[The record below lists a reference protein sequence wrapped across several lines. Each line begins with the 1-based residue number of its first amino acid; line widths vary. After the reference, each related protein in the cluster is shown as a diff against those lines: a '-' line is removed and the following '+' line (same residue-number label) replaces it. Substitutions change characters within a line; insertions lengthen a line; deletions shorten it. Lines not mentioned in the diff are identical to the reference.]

1 MMIVM
6 KQNLTLGK
14 EEIQL
19 QNLEMN
25 LPLSRSRR
33 CLLRGRGV
41 RDGGGEGGEGDD
53 VGQVQGS
60 QWLQQTSQVS
70 PGSRLQHT
78 DSPSEIT

>member
-1 MMIVM
+1 M

-19 QNLEMN
+19 QTVEMN
-25 LPLSRSRR
+25 LPFSRSRR
-33 CLLRGRGV
+33 RLLRGRGV
-41 RDGGGEGGEGDD
+41 RDGGGEGGQGDD
-53 VGQVQGS
+53 LGQVQGS
-60 QWLQQTSQVS
+60 QRLQPTSQVS